1 VFVPDDS
8 TVPNA
13 DLVASDDGWSVF
25 ALRHPRPRAF
35 VAGRWTSPID
45 EDGALLSDTIPV
57 VPRGSPRSPDVAD
70 RPASVVEINTD
81 RLEIAA
87 EGPGLLVVNDS
98 YDPDW
103 RVSVDGVSAPMI
115 TVDTWQR
122 GVWLAPGAHVIVMR
136 YWPAGLSA
144 GMILALLGA
153 AGCALWT
160 LATRRKAARP

>member
-8 TVPNA
+8 TVPDA
-13 DLVASDDGWSVF
+13 DLVASDDGWNVF
-25 ALRHPRPRAF
+25 AFRHPRPRAF

-45 EDGALLSDTIPV
+45 EDRALLSDTIPV
-57 VPRGSPRSPDVAD
+57 VPRGSPPSPDVAD
-70 RPASVVEINTD
+70 RPANVVEINTD

-103 RVSVDGVSAPMI
+103 LVSVDGVSAPMI

-144 GMILALLGA
+144 GIILALLGA
-153 AGCALWT
+153 TGCALWT
-160 LATRRKAARP
+160 LAALRKAERP